1 MAARRFITLVTLLS
15 GPAVHFGSVD
25 YLFEI
30 IGVFGSAMMVGGV
43 IAIRPLFLMI
53 INAGKKQQA
62 LAESLQEALANVKI
76 LKKLLPICANCKKIR
91 DDSGYWHQI
100 ETYISNNS
108 GTLFSHGLCPD
119 CGVKLYPD
127 FNEKIQNGIAGK
139 QQAPPD

>member
-1 MAARRFITLVTLLS
+1 
-15 GPAVHFGSVD
+15 
-25 YLFEI
+25 
-30 IGVFGSAMMVGGV
+30 
-43 IAIRPLFLMI
+43 MI